1 MRTAGAFYR
10 KHEFSPISH
19 ELSKINCIF
28 ATVINLLMNKVMK
41 KDLNIIMAPRIGL
54 MWDDKTKEQFKEWK
68 RRFFEKNI
76 QTA

>member
-1 MRTAGAFYR
+1 
-10 KHEFSPISH
+10 
-19 ELSKINCIF
+19 
-28 ATVINLLMNKVMK
+28 MNKVMK